1 MKKYHHV
8 HHLTKQIS
16 TENFDLILVYKV
28 SQSALS
34 MDIFYGLRD
43 RYDALVGAFRREDK
57 KEIDRLETEYLKDIE
72 VKLKGMDQ
80 SAIDEKLKIIRR
92 EELAEGLIPR
102 DFEETLSLQSGVG
115 SVIAKR

>member
-1 MKKYHHV
+1 
-8 HHLTKQIS
+8 
-16 TENFDLILVYKV
+16 
-28 SQSALS
+28 

-43 RYDALVGAFRREDK
+43 PYDVLVGAFLRENK
-57 KEIDRLETEYLKDIE
+57 KKIDRLEAENLKDIE

-80 SAIDEKLKIIRR
+80 SVDDEKLKTISID
-92 EELAEGLIPR
+92 ELAEGLIPR